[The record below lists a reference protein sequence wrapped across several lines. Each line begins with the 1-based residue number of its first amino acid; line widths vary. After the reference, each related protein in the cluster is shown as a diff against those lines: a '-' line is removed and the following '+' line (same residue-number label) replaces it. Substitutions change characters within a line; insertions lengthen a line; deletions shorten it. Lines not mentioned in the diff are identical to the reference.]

1 MILPVAAGRGVLWES
16 RGACHIAT
24 VTPPAL
30 PIKSAD
36 LAWLGEVRDVS
47 QPLSRLHPIWV
58 KENVLEAG
66 SLPLPRPAV
75 PHPERHPYCE
85 FTIGWERGKGIQYIG
100 REKHITGG
108 KPCVMLL
115 GPGVP
120 HTSELLESPSRSIVM
135 YFLPVL
141 AFDMG
146 PDGDGVRILNRFTA
160 EQSIED
166 RILYPPEALCQQ
178 FKRNAQKMLVEFQR
192 GGFGSEMRLRSL
204 LADSL
209 VGLLRWED
217 SVGRRVAAAS
227 DPMNWDYVQR
237 ALHYLQEHYAEPVY
251 VREVARAAGLSE
263 SRLKAV
269 FRESLGMSCVQ
280 YLKSYRV
287 SLAASMLGRSRHQ
300 VTEVALAAGFETLS
314 HFNST
319 FREITGLSPTEYINS
334 ICTQAQTG
342 AAHHQMPRPGTPAA

>member
-1 MILPVAAGRGVLWES
+1 MVARTFA
-16 RGACHIAT
+16 
-24 VTPPAL
+24 
-30 PIKSAD
+30 IKSAD
-36 LAWLGEVRDVS
+36 LAWLGNVRDVS
-47 QPLSRLHPIWV
+47 QPLSRLRPIWV
-58 KENVLEAG
+58 KENVMEPG
-66 SLPLPRPAV
+66 PLPLPRPGV

-85 FTIGWERGKGIQYIG
+85 FTVGCVGGKGIQYIG
-100 REKHITGG
+100 REKQITGDR
-108 KPCVMLL
+108 PSVMLL

-120 HTSELLESPSRSIVM
+120 HNSELIACPCRSIVI

-146 PDGDGVRILNRFTA
+146 PGGDGVRVLNRFAA

-166 RILYPPEALCQQ
+166 RIIFPPDLLWQ
-178 FKRNAQKMLVEFQR
+178 KIRRNAQKMLIEFQT

-204 LADSL
+204 LTDSL
-209 VGLLRWED
+209 VRLLRWED
-217 SVGRRVAAAS
+217 ETGKQILPSP
-227 DPMNWDYVQR
+227 DPLNWDYVQR
-237 ALHYLQEHYAEPVY
+237 ALHYLQAHYAEPVY
-251 VREVARAAGLSE
+251 VKEVARAAGLSE

-300 VTEVALAAGFETLS
+300 ITEVAMAAGFETLS

-319 FREITGLSPTEYINS
+319 FREITGMSPTEYIES
-334 ICTQAQTG
+334 GIT
-342 AAHHQMPRPGTPAA
+342 HR